1 MNFEYIKPQTL
12 IEAFNYL
19 ERENAT
25 VLAGGTDV
33 IVNLKSGKIN
43 PSLLVDIK
51 GLEELKGVQKID
63 SGVFI
68 GALTTVDEIK
78 NSPLLSRY
86 RALTEGAGVLGCLE
100 IRYRATIGG
109 NICNGS
115 PSADTVP
122 GLLVYDAKVEII
134 SKNGSRIVPLE
145 NFLIDA
151 GKVDLRKG
159 ELLKGVILP
168 DIEENSDSRYYRIS
182 RVRGMDLSSVA
193 VAVYLK
199 DIDLPTFS
207 EIRIALGAV
216 QKTVVRMKNAENFL
230 IGKPSTLQNI
240 EKAIEI
246 VLVEI
251 NPRAGS
257 LRATPYYKKKM
268 VGYLI
273 KKAIMEMKGGNLL
286 NE

>member
-1 MNFEYIKPQTL
+1 MNFDYIKPNTL
-12 IEAFNYL
+12 TDALEYL
-19 ERENAT
+19 EKENAAI
-25 VLAGGTDV
+25 LAGGTDMV
-33 IVNLKSGKIN
+33 VNLKSGKIN
-43 PSLLVDIK
+43 PSFLIDIK
-51 GLEELKGVQKID
+51 GLKELKGIVKVDGGI
-63 SGVFI
+63 FI
-68 GALTTVDEIK
+68 GALTTIDDIK

-86 RALTEGAGVLGCLE
+86 RALVEGAGVLGCLE

-122 GLLVYDAKVEII
+122 GLLVYNAKVEII
-134 SKNGSRIVPLE
+134 SKHGSRIIPLE
-145 NFLIDA
+145 NFLIEA

-159 ELLKGVILP
+159 ELLKGVLLP
-168 DIEENSDSRYYRIS
+168 DLEENSSSRYYRVS
-182 RVRGMDLSSVA
+182 RVKGMDLSSVA

-199 DIDLPTFS
+199 DVDLPVFS

-216 QKTVVRMKNAENFL
+216 QKTVVRMKNAEQYL
-230 IGKPSTLQNI
+230 QGKPYTLQNI
-240 EKAIEI
+240 DKAIEI
-246 VLVEI
+246 ILSEI

-273 KKAIMEMKGGNLL
+273 KEAIREMKGGNIL

>member
-1 MNFEYIKPQTL
+1 MNFDYIKPNTL
-12 IEAFNYL
+12 TDAL
-19 ERENAT
+19 ECLEKENAAI
-25 VLAGGTDV
+25 LAGGTDV
-33 IVNLKSGKIN
+33 VVNLKSGKIN
-43 PSLLVDIK
+43 PSFLIDIK
-51 GLEELKGVQKID
+51 GLKELKGVEKVDGGI
-63 SGVFI
+63 FI
-68 GALTTVDEIK
+68 GALTTIDEIK

-86 RALTEGAGVLGCLE
+86 RALVEGAGVLGCHE
-100 IRYRATIGG
+100 IRCRATIGG

-122 GLLVYDAKVEII
+122 GLLVHNAKVEII
-134 SKNGSRIVPLE
+134 SKHGSRIIPLE

-159 ELLKGVILP
+159 ELLKGVFLP
-168 DIEENSDSRYYRIS
+168 DLEENSFSRYYRVS
-182 RVRGMDLSSVA
+182 RVKGMDLSSVA

-199 DIDLPTFS
+199 DVDLPVFS

-216 QKTVVRMKNAENFL
+216 QKTVVRMKNAEQYL
-230 IGKPSTLQNI
+230 KGKPSTMQNI
-240 EKAIEI
+240 DKAIEI
-246 VLVEI
+246 ILSEI

-257 LRATPYYKKKM
+257 LRATPYYKRKM

-273 KKAIMEMKGGNLL
+273 KEAIREMKGGNIL